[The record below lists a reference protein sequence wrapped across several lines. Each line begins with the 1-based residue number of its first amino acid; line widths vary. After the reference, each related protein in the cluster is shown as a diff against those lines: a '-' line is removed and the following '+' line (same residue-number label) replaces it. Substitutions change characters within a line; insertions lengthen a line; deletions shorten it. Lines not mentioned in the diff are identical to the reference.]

1 MRSQARKVTP
11 KVVRG
16 KVQKKNSHAITFN
29 YWDHDPGYPVIDRQR
44 PGAGR
49 RHLLNKA
56 DIQKF
61 IDILPDWDELSK
73 GLKAVVLAPGERG
86 LYGWFEDGV
95 IGICAWE
102 RDLWHELSRKFY
114 RANSAIFGR
123 LDVQVEELPDGDFL
137 VKFTENQAKAFQL
150 LDVFLHELGHHHDR
164 MTTKRKMYGDRGES
178 YAEAYATRYMH
189 AIWCEYL
196 KRFPLY

>member
-16 KVQKKNSHAITFN
+16 KVQKKNSNAITFN

-44 PGAGR
+44 PGAGC

-61 IDILPDWDELSK
+61 IDILPDWEELSK
-73 GLKAVVLAPGERG
+73 GLKAIVLAKEDPGY
-86 LYGWFEDGV
+86 YGWHEAGI

-102 RDLWHELSRKFY
+102 RDLWQEL
-114 RANSAIFGR
+114 
-123 LDVQVEELPDGDFL
+123 
-137 VKFTENQAKAFQL
+137 
-150 LDVFLHELGHHHDR
+150 
-164 MTTKRKMYGDRGES
+164 
-178 YAEAYATRYMH
+178 
-189 AIWCEYL
+189 CEKL
-196 KRFPLY
+196 